1 MSAIRRRGVR
11 AAGLLGSCLLV
22 VTTVSA
28 CGQIVENAT
37 EQALEQAAE
46 QAGGGNVD
54 LDLESGTVTV
64 EGEDGNMA
72 IGSDLALPDTWP
84 ADVPPFDGGSLVS
97 VVDSG
102 SGSTGTWQV
111 EGSVKDVADSYRAAL
126 EGAGYSLEEGMVS
139 EEMVTIGGVK
149 GNTRVDAIIVGDG
162 STGTSITISS
172 SPAQ

>member
-1 MSAIRRRGVR
+1 MSTLGNRRLRV
-11 AAGLLGSCLLV
+11 AGLVGGCLV
-22 VTTVSA
+22 VVGAVSG

-37 EQALEQAAE
+37 EQAIEQAAE

-54 LDLESGTVTV
+54 LDLDSGTVTV

-97 VVDSG
+97 VMDSG
-102 SGSTGTWQV
+102 TGSTGTWQV

-126 EGAGYSLEEGMVS
+126 EGAGYSLEEGLVS

-149 GNTRVDAIIVGDG
+149 GSTRVDAIIVGDG
-162 STGTSITISS
+162 ATGTSITISS